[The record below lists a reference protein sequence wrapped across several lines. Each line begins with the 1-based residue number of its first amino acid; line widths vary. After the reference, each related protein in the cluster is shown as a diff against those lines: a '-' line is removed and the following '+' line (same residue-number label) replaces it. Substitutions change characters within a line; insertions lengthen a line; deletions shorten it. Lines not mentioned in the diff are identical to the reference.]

1 MGEVRFADVMRRERE
16 RLNREREELSN
27 QHKDL
32 ENKLAEINRELAAI
46 DVYEAAK
53 TGKAETPSQQPPG
66 QRKSRATIRQSS
78 AEPRVRLRAG
88 TRREAL
94 LKIIGENP
102 NGLSR
107 GDILE
112 CMGLKGNKSAQK
124 SVSNA
129 LTALIKSKQVSR
141 REGKYVIGG

>member
-1 MGEVRFADVMRRERE
+1 MGEIRLADVMRRERE

-32 ENKLAEINRELAAI
+32 ENKLAEIDRELAAI
-46 DVYEAAK
+46 DAYEAAK
-53 TGKAETPSQQPPG
+53 TGKAGTLSRPPRG
-66 QRKSRATIRQSS
+66 QRKSGATIPQSS
-78 AEPRVRLRAG
+78 AEPRVRRQAG

-112 CMGLKGNKSAQK
+112 RIGLIP
-124 SVSNA
+124 
-129 LTALIKSKQVSR
+129 T
-141 REGKYVIGG
+141 

>member
-1 MGEVRFADVMRRERE
+1 MGEIRFADVMRQERE

-32 ENKLAEINRELAAI
+32 ENKLAEIDRELAAI
-46 DVYEAAK
+46 DAYEAAQ
-53 TGKAETPSQQPPG
+53 TGKAETPSQQPSG
-66 QRKSRATIRQSS
+66 QRKSRATILQSS
-78 AEPRVRLRAG
+78 AEPRVRLRTG

-112 CMGLKGNKSAQK
+112 RIGSGRFPDRHTPRARTFGKAVPSASQ
-124 SVSNA
+124 
-129 LTALIKSKQVSR
+129 TAH
-141 REGKYVIGG
+141 